1 MKKLTEIGR
10 FLYMNFKI
18 IQLFALIAFLMSCS
32 TAPEVVRDNLYDSNA
47 NVPNG
52 EIIFPRVDNKR
63 GEIEYL
69 SFKIKLNKAAINHN
83 VHLSLESDVDGLI
96 YETPNAT
103 SDTLIVNKTELSK
116 GKHTA
121 KLFLNGKKVS
131 ETIIYVMLPNNIN
144 LEVIENKGVFN
155 LKWTKYIGDDF
166 KSYRMYASYYRP
178 NSYPSFF
185 ENEIAEITA
194 ESDTSYEILD
204 FPYQEH
210 FMFYIKVEEH
220 SNQYTNTSNII
231 NIQLPAIDRMTSNHL
246 NLSTRL
252 GKLFYMNGGLKIYDF
267 NNNTTDDMFFS
278 ITSDNLLG
286 FYVNDIKKEP
296 ELVIAKNDRFERYNL
311 QTGQLLNSFPYAQDS
326 QQSQFIYDSYNDRYF
341 VSRGKKPF
349 YLNWD
354 IGTLNPITN
363 YQYSFDRVTI
373 VPDRGTMFARPNIKI
388 KYSALG
394 DFNRIEEI
402 NFKNYGELSF
412 KSSNYHVM
420 LNANSRPV
428 IVSVD
433 PLQEQFQLE
442 ATGISYNSF
451 YQSQL
456 NSDYLVGGTNN
467 GIVQIYSLSQKSLIF
482 SYKLDYK
489 IIGFIEIDDNLH
501 ALIGRAEQ
509 NFTTAFHLRKIPFEL
524 K

>member
-1 MKKLTEIGR
+1 MKKLLLPIFVT
-10 FLYMNFKI
+10 
-18 IQLFALIAFLMSCS
+18 ALIITSCS
-32 TAPEVVRDNLYDSNA
+32 TAPDVVRDNLYDSDA

-103 SDTLIVNKTELSK
+103 SDTLIVNKTKLSK

-131 ETIIYVMLPNNIN
+131 ETIIYVMLPNNVN
-144 LEVIENKGVFN
+144 LEVEEKKGVFN

-166 KSYRMYASYYRP
+166 KSYRIYASYYRP
-178 NSYPSFF
+178 NSYPWFF

-231 NIQLPAIDRMTSNHL
+231 NIQLPAIDRMTSNYL

-252 GKLFYMNGGLKIYDF
+252 GKLFYMNGGLNIYDF

-286 FYVNDIKKEP
+286 LYVNDIKQEP

-311 QTGQLLNSFPYAQDS
+311 KTGHLLNSFAYDQNS
-326 QQSQFIYDSYNDRYF
+326 QQSQFIYDSYNDQYF
-341 VSRGKKPF
+341 VSKGKKPF
-349 YLNWD
+349 NLNWD
-354 IGTLNPITN
+354 TETLNPIPD

-373 VPDRGTMFARPNIKI
+373 VPDRGTMFARPNTMI
-388 KYSALG
+388 KYGAHG
-394 DFNRIEEI
+394 EFKNIEEI
-402 NFKNYGELSF
+402 NFTSYDELRF

-420 LNANSRPV
+420 LNATSSPV
-428 IVSVD
+428 IISVD
-433 PLQEQFQLE
+433 PIQEQFQLE
-442 ATGISYNSF
+442 ATGVRYNSF

-456 NSDYLVGGTNN
+456 NSDYLIAGTFN
-467 GIVQIYSLSQKSLIF
+467 GIVQIYSLSKKSLVF

-489 IIGFIEIDDNLH
+489 IISFIEIDDNLL

-509 NFTTAFHLRKIPFEL
+509 NFTTVFHLRKIPFDL

>member
-1 MKKLTEIGR
+1 
-10 FLYMNFKI
+10 
-18 IQLFALIAFLMSCS
+18 
-32 TAPEVVRDNLYDSNA
+32 
-47 NVPNG
+47 
-52 EIIFPRVDNKR
+52 
-63 GEIEYL
+63 
-69 SFKIKLNKAAINHN
+69 
-83 VHLSLESDVDGLI
+83 
-96 YETPNAT
+96 
-103 SDTLIVNKTELSK
+103 
-116 GKHTA
+116 
-121 KLFLNGKKVS
+121 
-131 ETIIYVMLPNNIN
+131 
-144 LEVIENKGVFN
+144 
-155 LKWTKYIGDDF
+155 
-166 KSYRMYASYYRP
+166 
-178 NSYPSFF
+178 
-185 ENEIAEITA
+185 
-194 ESDTSYEILD
+194 
-204 FPYQEH
+204 
-210 FMFYIKVEEH
+210 
-220 SNQYTNTSNII
+220 
-231 NIQLPAIDRMTSNHL
+231 
-246 NLSTRL
+246 
-252 GKLFYMNGGLKIYDF
+252 
-267 NNNTTDDMFFS
+267 
-278 ITSDNLLG
+278 
-286 FYVNDIKKEP
+286 
-296 ELVIAKNDRFERYNL
+296 
-311 QTGQLLNSFPYAQDS
+311 
-326 QQSQFIYDSYNDRYF
+326 
-341 VSRGKKPF
+341 
-349 YLNWD
+349 
-354 IGTLNPITN
+354 
-363 YQYSFDRVTI
+363 
-373 VPDRGTMFARPNIKI
+373 MFARPNIKI